1 MVKQLFYI
9 YTPAIRLNSAGI
21 RVLHY
26 LCDAL
31 NQNGQEAWLVLHN
44 PKENLNPTDP
54 ELNTPIISQ
63 EKVNE
68 HLAEGR
74 TPTVIYS
81 ETVPGNPLKAKRVIR
96 YLLHFPGALGGS
108 KKFPDSEWLIA
119 YSKKIMDSVNKCN
132 HSLFLP
138 AIKISE
144 LPPIQKKDP
153 DLHLMYAGKYR
164 AFVGKPEN
172 PTKLDLVEIHRDGP
186 QRQSRSEVLHLL
198 SKASSIYVW
207 ENSSISTEAVLLGT
221 VCVFV
226 PNPFLGELIADFELG
241 TDGISTSLEQ
251 SEIDKARES
260 LPNAPARYQQAKRNF
275 QIQLKIILKEH
286 ENWSMNLPIQ
296 ESMKIPIISYT
307 INRHRVRLFFSML
320 KHEGPRKTLKFLREF
335 GYLRFK
341 KR

>member
-1 MVKQLFYI
+1 MDKQLFYI

-31 NQNGQEAWLVLHN
+31 NQAGQEAWLVLHN
-44 PKENLNPTDP
+44 PKENLNPVDP
-54 ELNTPIISQ
+54 ELNTPILSQ
-63 EKVNE
+63 EQVNE

-96 YLLHFPGALGGS
+96 YLLHFPGALGGT

-119 YSKKIMDSVNKCN
+119 YSKKIMDSVNN
-132 HSLFLP
+132 SNQSLFLP

-153 DLHLMYAGKYR
+153 NLHLMYAGKYR
-164 AFVGKPEN
+164 AFVGQPEN
-172 PTKLDLVEIHRDGP
+172 PTNLDLVEIHRDGP
-186 QRQSRSEVLHLL
+186 QRQPRMEVLNLL

-221 VCVFV
+221 VCIFV
-226 PNPFLGELIADFELG
+226 PNPFLGELIADYELG

-260 LPNAPARYQQAKRNF
+260 LPIARLKYLEAQRNF
-275 QIQLKIILKEH
+275 ENQLDVIIKQH
-286 ENWSMNLPIQ
+286 EIWAKNLPVQ

-307 INRHRVRLFFSML
+307 INRHRIRLFFSML
-320 KHEGPRKTLKFLREF
+320 KHEGLRKTFRVVKEF
-335 GYLRFK
+335 GYLRLK
-341 KR
+341 

>member
-1 MVKQLFYI
+1 MDKQLFYI

-26 LCDAL
+26 LCNAL

-44 PKENLNPTDP
+44 PKENLNPTDLD
-54 ELNTPIISQ
+54 LNTPIISQ

-96 YLLHFPGALGGS
+96 YLLHFPGALGGT

-119 YSKKIMDSVNKCN
+119 YSKKIMDSVNNCN
-132 HSLFLP
+132 QSLFLP
-138 AIKISE
+138 AINISE

-153 DLHLMYAGKYR
+153 NLHLMYAGKYR
-164 AFVGKPEN
+164 AFVGEPEKLTN
-172 PTKLDLVEIHRDGP
+172 LDLVEIHRDGP
-186 QRQSRSEVLHLL
+186 HRQSRSEVLNLL

-221 VCVFV
+221 VCIFV
-226 PNPFLGELIADFELG
+226 PNPFLGELIADYELG
-241 TDGISTSLEQ
+241 TDGISLSLEQ

-260 LPNAPARYQQAKRNF
+260 LPNARLRYLETQRNF
-275 QIQLKIILKEH
+275 ENQLNVIIKQH
-286 ENWSMNLPIQ
+286 EFWAENLQ
-296 ESMKIPIISYT
+296 TQSSMKIPVISYT
-307 INRHRVRLFFSML
+307 INRHRIRLFFSML
-320 KHEGPRKTLKFLREF
+320 KHEGIRKTFRVVKEF
-335 GYLRFK
+335 GYLRIK
-341 KR
+341 

>member
-1 MVKQLFYI
+1 MAKQLFYI

-31 NQNGQEAWLVLHN
+31 NQNGQDAWLVLHN

-54 ELNTPIISQ
+54 ELNTPILSQ

-96 YLLHFPGALGGS
+96 YLLHFPGALGGT

-119 YSKKIMDSVNKCN
+119 YSKKIMDSVSNCDQ
-132 HSLFLP
+132 SLFLP

-144 LPPIQKKDP
+144 LPSVQTKDP
-153 DLHLMYAGKYR
+153 NLHLMYAGKYR
-164 AFVGKPEN
+164 AFVGAPEN
-172 PTKLDLVEIHRDGP
+172 PTKLDLFEIHRDGP
-186 QRQSRSEVLHLL
+186 QRQSRGEVLNLL
-198 SKASSIYVW
+198 SKATSIYVW

-221 VCVFV
+221 VCIFV
-226 PNPFLGELIADFELG
+226 PNPFLGELIADHELG

-260 LPNAPARYQQAKRNF
+260 LPIARLKYLEAQRIFENQLDVIIKQHEIWAK
-275 QIQLKIILKEH
+275 
-286 ENWSMNLPIQ
+286 NLPVQ
-296 ESMKIPIISYT
+296 ESMKIPIISCT
-307 INRHRVRLFFSML
+307 INRHRIRLFFSRL
-320 KHEGPRKTLKFLREF
+320 KHEGLRKTFRLVKEF
-335 GYLRFK
+335 GYLRLK
-341 KR
+341 